1 MTSKKG
7 NVLVATA
14 DLMALAR
21 VQESAARHGRD
32 VKTTSLEALAETVR
46 TTPAEFLVLDLDW
59 GGLPL
64 VEAASR
70 LDRVDAPSL
79 RVLAFFSHVDESLGA
94 AAKQEGFESFAR
106 GKFWRSL
113 DDLLA

>member
-1 MTSKKG
+1 M
-7 NVLVATA
+7 VVATS

-21 VQESAARHGRD
+21 VKESAARHGRD
-32 VKTTSLEALAETVR
+32 VATTSPEALVEVVR
-46 TTPAEFLVLDLDW
+46 TTSAEFLVLDLDW
-59 GGLPL
+59 GGIPL

-70 LDRVDAPSL
+70 LDRDDPSAP

-94 AAKQEGFESFAR
+94 AAEREGFETFAR